1 MMLAPP
7 LLCECVD
14 HARSGTRRRASVP
27 GSQDGA
33 QQRHVPC
40 APSQTSVEVPVEHVS
55 AAVDTLRRWP
65 PPLARAASPASTAA
79 PTPTAVGVPR
89 STCRWMCCDGWRSR
103 PSGVSVANVSPRR
116 RRQALHGLRPSRG
129 DGLRPPITGQR
140 GLAPPT
146 PTRSGWRAQISL
158 TDSVRRV
165 LGVPWGDWDGRH
177 WEASHPIL
185 MGAPT
190 RRSRPPRR
198 CDAGVHRRVDATKA
212 TLPDRCAG
220 LQALLCDSL
229 RSGLSASATLW
240 RTGAIASTHR
250 RTAQCLL
257 ASSQRSPAATCAGAA
272 GCRLSCARFGSVFA
286 ARTGPSRKCAYGNLE
301 EKIRL
306 LVTSPAASASSAT

>member
-1 MMLAPP
+1 MMLVPP

-27 GSQDGA
+27 GEQDGA

-140 GLAPPT
+140 GLAPAT

-190 RRSRPPRR
+190 RRSRTAATVRRR
-198 CDAGVHRRVDATKA
+198 CPPAGGCDQGNPARPLRWTPSRSLRLAALGAFRQRNALANRCHRIHPPEDSSMLARLIAALTCCHVCRRRGVPTELR
-212 TLPDRCAG
+212 TVRLCVRCANR
-220 LQALLCDSL
+220 AF
-229 RSGLSASATLW
+229 
-240 RTGAIASTHR
+240 
-250 RTAQCLL
+250 AQVRVW
-257 ASSQRSPAATCAGAA
+257 QP
-272 GCRLSCARFGSVFA
+272 
-286 ARTGPSRKCAYGNLE
+286 
-301 EKIRL
+301 
-306 LVTSPAASASSAT
+306 